1 MLPNYRR
8 REFKKHLFFCPSLAM
23 GAGSAHNNLMSKN
36 REIPLGDDTP
46 EPLHRQCDHVD
57 CFEVGEFRA
66 PKARLLDRGNP
77 ADYQWF
83 CLAHI
88 REFNKSWNFFDG
100 MSDEEVLRYKDEDI
114 TGHRPTWK
122 LGSRTASPRDEYR
135 YHDPF
140 NFRDDMGTSD
150 KTSEKSRANGHPEMD
165 PKEREALA
173 VLNLQ
178 PGSSLEQIKRRHK
191 ELAKK
196 YHPDIRGG
204 DKKAEEILKNI
215 NQAYTHLRS
224 CANS

>member
-1 MLPNYRR
+1 M
-8 REFKKHLFFCPSLAM
+8 
-23 GAGSAHNNLMSKN
+23 
-36 REIPLGDDTP
+36 DDI
-46 EPLHRQCDHVD
+46 LSNAAQRQCAHTD
-57 CFEVGEFRA
+57 CIEAGEFRA
-66 PKARLLDRGNP
+66 PKARLLDRGDP
-77 ADYQWF
+77 DDYQWF

-88 REFNKSWNFFDG
+88 REFNKSWNFFAG
-100 MSDEEVLRYKDEDI
+100 MTDDEIVRYKDQDI

-122 LGSRTASPRDEYR
+122 LGSRTATHQKEHR

-140 NFRDDMGTSD
+140 NFREEMEGDGTTAGSTQT
-150 KTSEKSRANGHPEMD
+150 KPPPVD
-165 PKEREALA
+165 PKERSAFA
-173 VLNLQ
+173 VLNLE

-196 YHPDIRGG
+196 YHPDLHGG

>member
-1 MLPNYRR
+1 MQPDIHNMRMSRKRKISADDILSRAAQRPCT
-8 REFKKHLFFCPSLAM
+8 HTGCPEA
-23 GAGSAHNNLMSKN
+23 
-36 REIPLGDDTP
+36 
-46 EPLHRQCDHVD
+46 
-57 CFEVGEFRA
+57 GEFRA
-66 PKARLLDRGNP
+66 PKTRLLDRGHP
-77 ADYQWF
+77 DDYQWF

-100 MSDEEVLRYKDEDI
+100 MSDEEIVSYKDQDI

-122 LGSRTASPRDEYR
+122 LGSRTATQRNGNSYG

-140 NFRDDMGTSD
+140 GFREEMEGDGTTTD
-150 KTSEKSRANGHPEMD
+150 TSQAQTAAPVD
-165 PKEREALA
+165 PKERAA
-173 VLNLQ
+173 FATLNLE

-196 YHPDIRGG
+196 YHPDIHGG

>member
-1 MLPNYRR
+1 MQ
-8 REFKKHLFFCPSLAM
+8 A
-23 GAGSAHNNLMSKN
+23 AIDHNNPMSKN
-36 REIPLGDDTP
+36 KDIPLGDETP
-46 EPLHRQCDHVD
+46 EPLHRQCDHPD
-57 CFEVGEFRA
+57 CFEPGEYRA
-66 PKARLLDRGNP
+66 PKARLLDRGKP
-77 ADYQWF
+77 TDYQWF

-100 MSDEEVLRYKDEDI
+100 MTDEEILRYKDEDI

-122 LGSRTASPRDEYR
+122 LGTRTASSRREFR
-135 YHDPF
+135 YDDPF
-140 NFRDDMGTSD
+140 NFRDDMD
-150 KTSEKSRANGHPEMD
+150 ASEETNNSSKKNGHVTVD

-173 VLNLQ
+173 ILNLQ

>member
-1 MLPNYRR
+1 
-8 REFKKHLFFCPSLAM
+8 
-23 GAGSAHNNLMSKN
+23 MSKN
-36 REIPLGDDTP
+36 REIPLDGGIADP
-46 EPLHRQCDHVD
+46 MPRQCERGG
-57 CFEVGEFRA
+57 CFEPGEFRA
-66 PKARLLDRGNP
+66 PKARLLDRGGP
-77 ADYQWF
+77 DDYQWL

-100 MSDEEVLRYKDEDI
+100 MSAEEVLRYKDEDI

-122 LGSRTASPRDEYR
+122 LGTRTASRQREYR
-135 YHDPF
+135 FNDPF
-140 NFRDDMGTSD
+140 DFRDDMGTEEGSS
-150 KTSEKSRANGHPEMD
+150 TSNSANAKPTMD

-173 VLNLQ
+173 VLNLK
-178 PGSSLEQIKRRHK
+178 PGCSLDEIKRRHK

-224 CANS
+224 CGNS